1 MNMRQRLWMPAI
13 GLAMLGV
20 YGQASAADD
29 EPINARWNVQEISYS
44 YVGFTTAYS
53 CDAAE
58 DKIKAILTT
67 LGAHESTRVR
77 ATGCPNNRPS
87 RNFFVTITSATPIP
101 ATELKQTR
109 EEKSRQELL
118 QRLGKKNEL
127 LDQEFPATWKS
138 VSLSDQR
145 RLNLQPG
152 DCELMEGLRDKVLP
166 KLGIKIE
173 EQRISCTP
181 NQLGLQPPYLRVSA
195 LMPLASPD
203 AKTGQERAT
212 GGSSQ

>member
-1 MNMRQRLWMPAI
+1 MNIRQRLWMPAI

-29 EPINARWNVQEISYS
+29 APINARWNLQEISYS
-44 YVGFTTAYS
+44 YMAFTTAYS

-58 DKIKAILTT
+58 DKIKAILLA

-77 ATGCPNNRPS
+77 ATGCAYNRPS

-101 ATELKQTR
+101 ATELKETR

-118 QRLGKKNEL
+118 KRLGRKNKL

-145 RLNLQPG
+145 RLNIQPG
-152 DCELMEGLRDKVLP
+152 DCELLEGLRDKVLP
-166 KLGIKIE
+166 KLSIKIE

-181 NQLGLQPPYLRVSA
+181 NQLSLQPPYLRVSA
-195 LMPLASPD
+195 LVPLASPD
-203 AKTGQERAT
+203 AEAGKERTT
-212 GGSSQ
+212 GGGQ